1 MVFVILGS
9 VWAGFYYAMLMG
21 AGDNMWEELIEMITK
36 QDEFRSYLDKL
47 QLSVAGYVKDDTG
60 WDLTVINPWFV
71 ERGYEFVGYLDLF
84 SENEPSGIFVAVEG
98 LVWRCNT
105 NIADNQLYW
114 YFETEA
120 SEAISLDDMCFVHGW
135 AHQFIWDSEDKKC
148 YTVNIAE

>member
-1 MVFVILGS
+1 
-9 VWAGFYYAMLMG
+9 
-21 AGDNMWEELIEMITK
+21 MWDELIEEISK
-36 QDEFRSYLDKL
+36 QDDYRSYLDKL
-47 QLSVAGYVKDDTG
+47 QLSVAGYVNDTTG

-71 ERGYEFVGYLDLF
+71 KRGYEFVGYLDLF

-120 SEAISLDDMCFVHGW
+120 SEGMSPDDMRFLHGW
-135 AHQFIWDSEDKKC
+135 AHQFIWDSDDKKC
-148 YTVNIAE
+148 YIVNIAG

>member
-1 MVFVILGS
+1 
-9 VWAGFYYAMLMG
+9 
-21 AGDNMWEELIEMITK
+21 MWEELIEKITE
-36 QDEFRSYLDKL
+36 QDGFASYLDKL
-47 QLSVAGYVKDDTG
+47 QLSVAGYVG

-120 SEAISLDDMCFVHGW
+120 SEAISLDDMRFLYGW
-135 AHQFIWDSEDKKC
+135 AHQFIWNSDDKKC
-148 YTVNIAE
+148 YIVNIAE

>member
-1 MVFVILGS
+1 
-9 VWAGFYYAMLMG
+9 
-21 AGDNMWEELIEMITK
+21 MWEDLIGEITK
-36 QDEFRSYLDKL
+36 QDGFISYLDKL
-47 QLSVAGYVKDDTG
+47 QLSVTGYIDPDKG
-60 WDLTVINPWFV
+60 WDLTLINPWFT

-120 SEAISLDDMCFVHGW
+120 SEGMSLDDMRFLYGR
-135 AHQFIWDSEDKKC
+135 AHQFIWDSDNKE
-148 YTVNIAE
+148 YYIVNIAG

>member
-1 MVFVILGS
+1 
-9 VWAGFYYAMLMG
+9 
-21 AGDNMWEELIEMITK
+21 MWEELIEMITV

-47 QLSVAGYVKDDTG
+47 QLSITGYVDKG
-60 WDLTVINPWFV
+60 CDLTLINHWFT

-105 NIADNQLYW
+105 NIGDNQLYW

-120 SEAISLDDMCFVHGW
+120 SEAISLDDMRFVHGR
-135 AHQFIWDSEDKKC
+135 AHQFIWDSDDKKC
-148 YTVNIAE
+148 YIVNIAE

>member
-1 MVFVILGS
+1 MT
-9 VWAGFYYAMLMG
+9 
-21 AGDNMWEELIEMITK
+21 NMWEELLNTIS
-36 QDEFRSYLDKL
+36 DRHCPLDSMQKN
-47 QLSVAGYVKDDTG
+47 VAGYIDPDKG
-60 WDLTVINPWFV
+60 WDLTLINPWFT

-84 SENEPSGIFVAVEG
+84 SENEKSGVFVAVEG

-120 SEAISLDDMCFVHGW
+120 SEGVSLDDMRFLHGW
-135 AHQFIWDSEDKKC
+135 AHQFIWNSDDKKC

>member
-1 MVFVILGS
+1 
-9 VWAGFYYAMLMG
+9 
-21 AGDNMWEELIEMITK
+21 MWEELIEMITG
-36 QDEFRSYLDKL
+36 QDEPRPHLDKL
-47 QLSVAGYVKDDTG
+47 QLSVAGYAG

-120 SEAISLDDMCFVHGW
+120 SEAISLDDMRFAHGW
-135 AHQFIWDSEDKKC
+135 AHRFIWNSDDKKC
-148 YTVNIAE
+148 YIVNTAE

>member
-1 MVFVILGS
+1 
-9 VWAGFYYAMLMG
+9 
-21 AGDNMWEELIEMITK
+21 MWEELIEMITG
-36 QDEFRSYLDKL
+36 QDELRPYLDKL
-47 QLSVAGYVKDDTG
+47 QLSVAGYVKDDVG

-105 NIADNQLYW
+105 NMADNQLYW

-120 SEAISLDDMCFVHGW
+120 SEAISLDDVCFMHGW
-135 AHQFIWDSEDKKC
+135 AHQFIWNSDDKKC
-148 YTVNIAE
+148 YIMNIAE

>member
-1 MVFVILGS
+1 
-9 VWAGFYYAMLMG
+9 
-21 AGDNMWEELIEMITK
+21 MWEELIGEITK
-36 QDEFRSYLDKL
+36 QDEFRSYLDRL
-47 QLSVAGYVKDDTG
+47 QLSVAGYVKDDVG

-84 SENEPSGIFVAVEG
+84 SENESSGIFVAVEG

-135 AHQFIWDSEDKKC
+135 AHQFIWNSEDKKA
-148 YTVNIAE
+148 YIVNIAE

>member
-1 MVFVILGS
+1 
-9 VWAGFYYAMLMG
+9 MG
-21 AGDNMWEELIEMITK
+21 GDTMWEELIGEITK

-47 QLSVAGYVKDDTG
+47 QLSVAGYVKDDVG

-71 ERGYEFVGYLDLF
+71 ERGYEFVGFLDLF

-105 NIADNQLYW
+105 NIADNRLYW

-120 SEAISLDDMCFVHGW
+120 SEGVSLDDMRFLHGW
-135 AHQFIWDSEDKKC
+135 AHQFIWDSDDKEC
-148 YTVNIAE
+148 YIMNIAE